1 MGFCGPNFTLVTDI
15 LLDVLGSEI
24 RFFMEDSCIFSKR
37 CVCYIVINFRDEI
50 FIPSAI
56 AVLAMSSLS
65 PDFFVTW
72 TAHTDDL
79 ERGLCCNR
87 HYYAL
92 GLCFDA
98 VYNDKCHLRL
108 LLEVKAY
115 NEGFFLKMEVLG

>member
-1 MGFCGPNFTLVTDI
+1 MNFSSFLQ
-15 LLDVLGSEI
+15 
-24 RFFMEDSCIFSKR
+24 F
-37 CVCYIVINFRDEI
+37 
-50 FIPSAI
+50 

-65 PDFFVTW
+65 PDFFVTR

-79 ERGLCCNR
+79 ER
-87 HYYAL
+87 

-115 NEGFFLKMEVLG
+115 NAGFF

>member
-1 MGFCGPNFTLVTDI
+1 MR
-15 LLDVLGSEI
+15 LDSLWKIPACFQKGA
-24 RFFMEDSCIFSKR
+24 
-37 CVCYIVINFRDEI
+37 CYIVINFRDEI